1 MMSLKRF
8 LLIYFLIL
16 LVTFLLV
23 VLLPITFEPDQ
34 EPLRVDLRNLTA
46 HIEDFS
52 DMKIRTIGTVK
63 SHWSYLQ
70 YEGFWLATDKQDS
83 SAIPVAIRSAEL
95 SVPSENASI
104 AVSGTIEYYEFE
116 GGFFYLNASSW
127 NSAEDVVIGTG
138 TVIFCNF
145 EGGFYGIVSDNGTH
159 YDTHDLSKKF
169 QVDGLR
175 VRFEIKILRIA
186 CIHQW
191 GISAS
196 IRHIK
201 KLD

>member
-1 MMSLKRF
+1 MSLKRF
-8 LLIYFLIL
+8 LLVYSLFL

-23 VLLPITFEPDQ
+23 ALLPRTFEPDQ
-34 EPLRVDLRNLTA
+34 EPLRVDLRDLTA

-52 DMKIRTIGTVK
+52 DMEIRTIGTVK

-83 SAIPVAIRSAEL
+83 GTIPIAVRSAEL
-95 SVPSENASI
+95 SVLSENTSI

-116 GGFFYLNASSW
+116 RGFFYLNATSW
-127 NSAEDVVIGTG
+127 DSAEDIVIGTG
-138 TVIFCNF
+138 TIKFLNI

-159 YDTHDLSKKF
+159 YDTHDLRKKF

-175 VRFEIKILRIA
+175 VRFEVKILRDVA

-191 GISAS
+191 GYLAS
-196 IRHIK
+196 MRHIE